1 MATVARQKGVRL
13 YLLDI
18 TGAIYYM
25 HVPGQE
31 GHAHKGG
38 LAGVYYS
45 GHFYPIT
52 CENVVRSI
60 VHSASWLWKKFEKES
75 ELSKFDPE
83 RSRQDNKISTRA
95 GKKRKCSKECGR

>member
-1 MATVARQKGVRL
+1 LCELTEQIIIKKGMRPCDMAAVARQKSVRL

-18 TGAIYYM
+18 TGAIYYL
-25 HVPGQE
+25 HVPVHE
-31 GHAHKGG
+31 GHSRKGG

-60 VHSASWLWKKFEKES
+60 ACSAGWLWKKFEK
-75 ELSKFDPE
+75 
-83 RSRQDNKISTRA
+83 
-95 GKKRKCSKECGR
+95 